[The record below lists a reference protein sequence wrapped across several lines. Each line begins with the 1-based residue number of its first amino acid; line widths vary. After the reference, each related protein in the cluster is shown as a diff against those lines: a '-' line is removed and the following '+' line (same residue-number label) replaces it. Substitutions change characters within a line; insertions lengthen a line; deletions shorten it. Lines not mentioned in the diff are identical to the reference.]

1 MPCAFASSRLRVSRP
16 PRRCAT
22 VSRSPL
28 PFPFPAYETAP
39 MMSTLNVP
47 LNVPGR
53 KTLPARGRPWS
64 ELQEALTDLRSDD
77 ADWRHGRG
85 SLHVYYAGE
94 DVLDVARRAYS
105 MFISENA
112 LAPTM
117 FPSLRKMQDDLVQ
130 ISLSLLGGG
139 RDACGTVTSGGSE
152 SVMLAVRSAYR
163 AFRAKRPQVRRPHL
177 LLPASAHPAYD
188 QAAEVMGLDVIRVAI
203 GGDYRANVQ
212 ALAQCVEHETMMIV
226 ASAPSLPFGM
236 IDPIEELARIA
247 REHEVWLHVDACIGG
262 FLAPHVARFMTGV
275 PRFDLGIAG
284 VRSLSADLHKFGY
297 AANGASVV
305 LYADAEDQAHQF
317 FEYSD
322 WPKGL
327 YRTETLSGTLPGGAV
342 AAAWAVMHYLG
353 GNRLSHPGAAGHAS
367 ARPLHRRHRTHSG
380 PARARRAAS
389 ERDRVRLRRVR
400 HPRRRRCDAATRLA
414 YQPPDSS
421 GRAAHDRHPGA
432 RSGRGC
438 VSGRFG
444 ALRATPVLRW
454 LCCAPSPAC
463 GRGPG

>member
-1 MPCAFASSRLRVSRP
+1 MISS
-16 PRRCAT
+16 
-22 VSRSPL
+22 
-28 PFPFPAYETAP
+28 
-39 MMSTLNVP
+39 

-64 ELQEALTDLRSDD
+64 ELQEALSDLRSDD

-94 DVLDVARRAYS
+94 DVLDVARRAYA

-188 QAAEVMGLDVIRVAI
+188 QAAELMGLDVIRVAI

-212 ALAQCVEHETMMIV
+212 ALAQCIEHETMMIV

-236 IDPIEELARIA
+236 IDPVVELARVA
-247 REHEVWLHVDACIGG
+247 REREVWLHVDACIGG

-275 PRFDLGIAG
+275 PRFDLGIPW

-353 GNRLSHPGAAGHAS
+353 ETGY
-367 ARPLHRRHRTHSG
+367 
-380 PARARRAAS
+380 RALAQRVMHL
-389 ERDRVRLRRVR
+389 RDRYIEGIERIPGLHVLGSPHLSVIAFGSDEYDIHGIGDAMQQRGWHISRLT
-400 HPRRRRCDAATRLA
+400 HPAALHMT
-414 YQPPDSS
+414 
-421 GRAAHDRHPGA
+421 
-432 RSGRGC
+432 
-438 VSGRFG
+438 V
-444 ALRATPVLRW
+444 TPVHDQGVDAYLEDLER
-454 LCCAPSPAC
+454 CAQ
-463 GRGPG
+463 RRY

>member
-1 MPCAFASSRLRVSRP
+1 
-16 PRRCAT
+16 
-22 VSRSPL
+22 
-28 PFPFPAYETAP
+28 
-39 MMSTLNVP
+39 MMSSFTVQ
-47 LNVPGR
+47 GR
-53 KTLPARGRPWS
+53 KTLPARGLPWS
-64 ELQEALTDLRSDD
+64 ELQEALSALRSDD

-117 FPSLRKMQDDLVQ
+117 FPSLRRMQDDLVQ

-163 AFRAKRPQVRRPHL
+163 AFRARRPQVRRPHL

-188 QAAEVMGLDVIRVAI
+188 QAAEVMGLEVIRVAI
-203 GGDYRANVQ
+203 DGDYRASVD
-212 ALAQCVEHETMMIV
+212 ALAQCIEHETMMIV
-226 ASAPSLPFGM
+226 ASAPSLPFGT
-236 IDPIEELARIA
+236 IDPVEELARIA
-247 REHEVWLHVDACIGG
+247 LERDVWLHVDACIGG
-262 FLAPHVARFMTGV
+262 FLAPHVARFMPGV
-275 PRFDLGIAG
+275 PRFDLGVAG

-353 GNRLSHPGAAGHAS
+353 ETGYRALAQRVMHLRDRYIEGIERISGLHVLGSPHLSVIAFGSDEYDIHAVGDAMQARGWHISRLSTPAALHMTVTPGHDQGVDEYLQDLEAS
-367 ARPLHRRHRTHSG
+367 
-380 PARARRAAS
+380 
-389 ERDRVRLRRVR
+389 V
-400 HPRRRRCDAATRLA
+400 
-414 YQPPDSS
+414 Q
-421 GRAAHDRHPGA
+421 
-432 RSGRGC
+432 RSY
-438 VSGRFG
+438 
-444 ALRATPVLRW
+444 
-454 LCCAPSPAC
+454 
-463 GRGPG
+463 

>member
-1 MPCAFASSRLRVSRP
+1 
-16 PRRCAT
+16 
-22 VSRSPL
+22 
-28 PFPFPAYETAP
+28 
-39 MMSTLNVP
+39 MMSSFNVQ
-47 LNVPGR
+47 GR
-53 KTLPARGRPWS
+53 KTLPARGQPWS
-64 ELQEALTDLRSDD
+64 ELQEALSDLRSGD
-77 ADWRHGRG
+77 ADWRQGRG

-94 DVLDVARRAYS
+94 DVLDVARRAYG

-163 AFRAKRPQVRRPHL
+163 AFRARRPHVRSPHL

-203 GGDYRANVQ
+203 GGDYRASVE
-212 ALAQCVEHETMMIV
+212 ALAQCIEHETMMIV
-226 ASAPSLPFGM
+226 ASAPSMPFGT
-236 IDPIEELARIA
+236 IDPVEELARVA
-247 REHEVWLHVDACIGG
+247 RERDVWLHVDACIGG

-305 LYADAEDQAHQF
+305 LYADTEDQAHQF

-353 GNRLSHPGAAGHAS
+353 ETGY
-367 ARPLHRRHRTHSG
+367 
-380 PARARRAAS
+380 RALAQRVMHL
-389 ERDRVRLRRVR
+389 RDRYIEGIGRIRGLHVLGAPHLSVIAFGSDEFDIHSVGDAMQARGGHISRLLN
-400 HPRRRRCDAATRLA
+400 PAALHMT
-414 YQPPDSS
+414 
-421 GRAAHDRHPGA
+421 
-432 RSGRGC
+432 
-438 VSGRFG
+438 V
-444 ALRATPVLRW
+444 TPVHDQGVEAYLEDLER
-454 LCCAPSPAC
+454 CAQRC
-463 GRGPG
+463 Y